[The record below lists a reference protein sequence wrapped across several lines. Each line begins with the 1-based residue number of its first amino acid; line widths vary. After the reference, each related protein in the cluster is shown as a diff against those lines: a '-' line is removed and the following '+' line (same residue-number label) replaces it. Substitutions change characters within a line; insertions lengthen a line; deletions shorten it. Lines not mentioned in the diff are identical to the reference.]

1 MAITHQT
8 TEPDDFSE
16 HQRTYRGFVKGV
28 VIFAAHV
35 LAVLLI
41 LKGVKSLARLARP
54 LAVWHPSGWS
64 PAAEEGYALLIGV
77 GVCFVIGVGVRSRR
91 GRAIWTRI
99 ESSVLEKIPAYVL
112 VRDLT
117 HQLVGR
123 GRENAWKPAF
133 TEMAGG
139 LVLSFIIEEH
149 NDGRYTVFI
158 PGVPSP
164 VRGSVYI
171 LSRERVHPVHA
182 SFAQAVRALTRWG
195 SGARDLIAE
204 LDAQPREVKPRS
216 KPA

>member
-1 MAITHQT
+1 VKQAG
-8 TEPDDFSE
+8 E
-16 HQRTYRGFVKGV
+16 FVIKAV
-28 VIFAAHV
+28 VSGLLLMLPCY

-54 LAVWHPSGWS
+54 LAGWHPPGWS

-77 GVCFVIGVGVRSRR
+77 GICFVIGVGVRSRR
-91 GRAIWTRI
+91 GRAIWARI

-149 NDGRYTVFI
+149 HDGRYTVFV

-164 VRGSVYI
+164 VRGSVYV
-171 LSRERVHPVHA
+171 LDRERVHPVHA

-195 SGARDLIAE
+195 SGAKDLIAE
-204 LDAQPREVKPRS
+204 LDSQQGEENPRPKR
-216 KPA
+216 A